1 MLAVRLI
8 IYDNFSVMMRN
19 MSYAQEVLGRPSR
32 RDRIWMARLFSRTRQ
47 TCKPRISQLRFL
59 SGRPNL
65 WSEMARW
72 AGRTVWPRCSSATWR
87 QAGISQTYRYLRADP
102 EYQIEVISGDPGSR
116 RSRWWWFRAYYL

>member
-19 MSYAQEVLGRPSR
+19 MSYAQEVLGRPPR

-59 SGRPNL
+59 SAGQTFGVK
-65 WSEMARW
+65 WC
-72 AGRTVWPRCSSATWR
+72 AGRDAR
-87 QAGISQTYRYLRADP
+87 
-102 EYQIEVISGDPGSR
+102 SGRGSR
-116 RSRWWWFRAYYL
+116 RPLATGPV